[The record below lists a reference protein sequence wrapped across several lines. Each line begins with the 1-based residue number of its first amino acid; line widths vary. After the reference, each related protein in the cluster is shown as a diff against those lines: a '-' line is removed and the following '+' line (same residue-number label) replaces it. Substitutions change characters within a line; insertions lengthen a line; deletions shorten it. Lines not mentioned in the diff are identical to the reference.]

1 MSVAGTS
8 LLWVNQ
14 HTAQEAAPLELAC
27 TGCKAAHRTIHT
39 CRPALN
45 PDEIVTAIVC
55 DGCDGDFELP
65 PGVPVPDG
73 EWYCAACCVGEREGA
88 PKPVQAVAEGLQ
100 LHLSSSSRTGY
111 TGVSLHRASRRFH
124 AFRREGCKSVYI
136 GTYCTAVEAAVA
148 YARAAEQAGAGFAEP
163 AELPSS
169 SVDSPRAA
177 EQVRAGFAEAPS
189 VAASVAQEAE
199 GLRLHLSS
207 TNSTGYTGV
216 SWTGS
221 RFAVEIK
228 LNGRR
233 VHLGTFDTAVEAAV
247 AYARA
252 GGEAPAVVADAGG
265 VRLHLSS
272 RNPTG
277 YRGVTKGC
285 GRFRVEIKLN
295 GRRVHL
301 GTFDTAVEAAVAYA
315 RAGGE
320 GLTPASRGKGTKR
333 PRELGCFC
341 GTDRHLPTN
350 NLPFE
355 GVWISCDACGRWCH
369 GECAG
374 VDKQQAEEAEEYTEA
389 GSMPPPEYTCPLC
402 AATDQSAGASSD
414 GGSPLIVAA
423 VVSDGDGSDDDDSAD
438 GAEWVDAEVVEMAF
452 DGTNA
457 VEVEEEEGQP
467 AAWLRATVTAVLE
480 DGWFQALVRTPSDE
494 AGWHDWFS
502 WREEGTD
509 WRRAAEP
516 AAPSSQRGGA
526 IEAAPAGPAPWSR
539 AEEQH
544 LSEAIRES
552 MPAIHARFAAKEGGS
567 TARSAEELMGRFV
580 AAARWQRAE
589 AAAR

>member
-1 MSVAGTS
+1 
-8 LLWVNQ
+8 
-14 HTAQEAAPLELAC
+14 
-27 TGCKAAHRTIHT
+27 
-39 CRPALN
+39 
-45 PDEIVTAIVC
+45 
-55 DGCDGDFELP
+55 
-65 PGVPVPDG
+65 
-73 EWYCAACCVGEREGA
+73 
-88 PKPVQAVAEGLQ
+88 
-100 LHLSSSSRTGY
+100 
-111 TGVSLHRASRRFH
+111 
-124 AFRREGCKSVYI
+124 
-136 GTYCTAVEAAVA
+136 
-148 YARAAEQAGAGFAEP
+148 
-163 AELPSS
+163 
-169 SVDSPRAA
+169 
-177 EQVRAGFAEAPS
+177 
-189 VAASVAQEAE
+189 
-199 GLRLHLSS
+199 
-207 TNSTGYTGV
+207 
-216 SWTGS
+216 
-221 RFAVEIK
+221 
-228 LNGRR
+228 
-233 VHLGTFDTAVEAAV
+233 LGTFDTAVEAAV

-277 YRGVTKGC
+277 YRGVTKDC

-301 GTFDTAVEAAVAYA
+301 GTFDTAVEAAVAFA

-374 VDKQQAEEAEEYTEA
+374 VDKQQAEEAEEYL
-389 GSMPPPEYTCPLC
+389 CPLC
-402 AATDQSAGASSD
+402 AAADQSAGASSD

-457 VEVEEEEGQP
+457 VGPGRSSGEPSGGSDFLIAPGRARPPPPPAWWVWPREGGVIEVEVEEEEGQP

-509 WRRAAEP
+509 WRRVPPGQEAAAEP
-516 AAPSSQRGGA
+516 AAAAAAAAAAAEPEAAEPAAAEPAEPSSQRGGA

-589 AAAR
+589 AAARCVGRGAGAGRGVDLESWMRDNETGCMLTCGCGGGGASTD